1 MSFRDCPKDCR
12 RRVELVEIKSAP
24 PVSLNL
30 LLTEER
36 RVSECHEVVTKTRQ
50 GERLTSRS
58 CELFGDRLER
68 RMTADQVFRSIT
80 KQDAV

>member
-1 MSFRDCPKDCR
+1 MFLFPILVLDEFQGLLTEDCR

-36 RVSECHEVVTKTRQ
+36 RVS
-50 GERLTSRS
+50 RS
-58 CELFGDRLER
+58 GYNDAPR
-68 RMTADQVFRSIT
+68 RAVGTNARSSSSSV
-80 KQDAV
+80 AG